1 MAEPSLPSPSGPLYV
16 YGLCLSPAQPL
27 DLPPGIE
34 GQVSLV
40 TVGDLAALVETD
52 IDLEV
57 IQADHTRLLTA
68 VLSHDR
74 VLCHLFQQTPLLPLR
89 FGTQFPALEY
99 LEAYL
104 SQEQAAY
111 QAKLTDLADQ
121 AEYQLKLIPTD
132 LDSPPIPEG
141 LKGRDYF
148 LAKKQSLQ
156 ALTAAQQQQQDER
169 QTLIQ
174 AIAAAYANSVVDDTP
189 PATKVYLLLARS
201 QQDALAQALTQWQ
214 AQAPHWQIHL
224 SSPLPPYHFV

>member
-1 MAEPSLPSPSGPLYV
+1 MAKPSSPSPRSPLYV
-16 YGLCLSPAQPL
+16 YGLCLSPDQPL

-34 GQVSLV
+34 GQISLV
-40 TVGDLAALVETD
+40 SVGDLAAFVETD

-57 IQADHTRLLTA
+57 IQADHPRLLTA

-74 VLCHLFQQTPLLPLR
+74 VLCHLFQQAPLLPLR

-104 SQEQAAY
+104 SQEQATY
-111 QAKLTDLADQ
+111 QAKFADLADR
-121 AEYQLKLIPTD
+121 AEYQIKLIPTD
-132 LDSPPIPEG
+132 LNPPPLPEG

-156 ALTAAQQQQQDER
+156 ALTEAQQQQQEER
-169 QTLIQ
+169 QGLIQ
-174 AIAAAYANSVVDDTP
+174 AIAAAYGNSVVDDGNP
-189 PATKVYLLLARS
+189 ETKVYLLLSRS

-224 SSPLPPYHFV
+224 SAPLPPYHFV